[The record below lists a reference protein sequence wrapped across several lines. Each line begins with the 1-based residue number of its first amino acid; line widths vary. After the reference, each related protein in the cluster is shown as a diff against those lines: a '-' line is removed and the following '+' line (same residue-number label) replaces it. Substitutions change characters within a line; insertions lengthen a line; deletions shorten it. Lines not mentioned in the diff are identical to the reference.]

1 MHWEER
7 LDSPQIQQASQG
19 PPSLSKILPLTSL
32 TQDNLEKKKLDMAM
46 VTLYQTI
53 TQKQE
58 KDMELKVAAD
68 KDSNNWILQT

>member
-1 MHWEER
+1 
-7 LDSPQIQQASQG
+7 
-19 PPSLSKILPLTSL
+19 
-32 TQDNLEKKKLDMAM
+32 MAM

-68 KDSNNWILQT
+68 KDSNN

>member
-1 MHWEER
+1 
-7 LDSPQIQQASQG
+7 
-19 PPSLSKILPLTSL
+19 
-32 TQDNLEKKKLDMAM
+32 M

>member
-1 MHWEER
+1 
-7 LDSPQIQQASQG
+7 
-19 PPSLSKILPLTSL
+19 
-32 TQDNLEKKKLDMAM
+32 M

-58 KDMELKVAAD
+58 KDMEFKVAAD